1 LIKTASSDVASN
13 ICPAL
18 AHGSLDDSDGAG
30 AGGGPSGSG
39 GRVVDRTSRNSSV
52 AGDLAAAAG
61 SEGGEYGS
69 TEDTTEDS
77 HETPNFFAS
86 TKFFACL
93 ELEESQVCWCR
104 RGVP

>member
-1 LIKTASSDVASN
+1 L
-13 ICPAL
+13 
-18 AHGSLDDSDGAG
+18 
-30 AGGGPSGSG
+30 
-39 GRVVDRTSRNSSV
+39 TSVSPQ
-52 AGDLAAAAG
+52 

-93 ELEESQVCWCR
+93 ELEESQVCWCC
-104 RGVP
+104 RGVPSLAGRTHGVMCVLVACPDWLDAPMAQCVLSWRDLIGGTHPWRNVCYRGVP